1 MAMLFNKDNK
11 GSEELRTLTGSYYN
25 NNNFEKMI
33 PHIDIVTQDVI
44 HIIGK
49 EVYNRALTAYQSSDS
64 IADIDAELI
73 YRIQLPIAIYATLRM
88 YQRNDVSHE
97 DTGRKVKIDKN
108 SESIPW
114 EWQLDKD
121 NKLHL
126 DDYFKAVDLLISFL
140 DANDIAEWTN
150 SEAKRIAYSLFIKN
164 ADQFNEYY
172 PIERSGRMYMLLLPF
187 IREVERRHIKNVLGD
202 DYKRFLLG
210 TDLTEE
216 ETELI
221 QDYVCPPIPLL
232 AISIALKRLPL
243 GLIPFGVVRHYTSSS
258 QTMNASEIASLDDIN
273 AVSAALLAEANE
285 MINELKKE
293 RNPGED
299 YRLIPHNCRHHKYM
313 QV

>member
-1 MAMLFNKDNK
+1 MLFNKDNK

-44 HIIGK
+44 NIIGND
-49 EVYNRALTAYQSSDS
+49 VYDRALLAYNSSDPAS
-64 IADIDAELI
+64 DVDKKLI
-73 YRIQLPIAIYATLRM
+73 YRVQLPIAIYATLRM

-114 EWQLDKD
+114 QWQLDND

-150 SEAKRIAYSLFIKN
+150 SEAKRIAHSLFIKN
-164 ADQFNEYY
+164 ADQFNVYY

-187 IREVERRHIKNVLGD
+187 IREVERRHIKKVLGD
-202 DYKRFLLG
+202 DYKRLLSG
-210 TDLTEE
+210 TDLTDEDK
-216 ETELI
+216 ELI
-221 QDYVCPPIPLL
+221 RDYVCPPIPLL
-232 AISIALKRLPL
+232 AISVALKRLPL
-243 GLIPFGVVRHYTSSS
+243 GLIPFGVVRHYTSASE
-258 QTMNASEIASLDDIN
+258 TMNASEIASLDDIN
-273 AVSAALLAEANE
+273 AVSDALLAEANE

-299 YRLIPHNCRHHKYM
+299 YRLIPDNCRHHKYM